1 MVPSKW
7 YGDGGDVEDVT
18 QLSYQGKEEQK
29 KTFLTDITDTKELTT
44 VKILKRNNNL
54 KITLTIQ

>member
-7 YGDGGDVEDVT
+7 YDDGGDVEDVT

-29 KTFLTDITDTKELTT
+29 TFLTDITDTKKLTT